1 MMFRSLSRL
10 LVILA
15 VLSTGP
21 LSLHAAQESAGDP
34 AASAGD
40 PAASRDIFRIDV
52 PGAWTYLP
60 DQSQRL
66 AESALSQPLPGEVP
80 VVAQVQAWSG
90 DGAGLMISWLKTAV
104 PTDTPAVLARALLEQ
119 VRLSPGRASLEP
131 GDATPGSWDER
142 MADGVV
148 DARMEWTHLRNGTTT
163 LSRSVVFQTAS
174 GQVHMVRADCM
185 LAAGN
190 VAGAGA
196 GDATTQT
203 AGDPAGDQA
212 AGTASR
218 AAQNPAWGT
227 CQHVLD
233 SLTVVPPPAERR
245 ALAALPEVPAQDAA
259 ETAAQAATQAATATA
274 TDTGHPAGT
283 AGRDS
288 HALDTGT
295 PAFREPVMGRDGVLV
310 MQPSQGGGGRSNQW
324 LYVLGGILLVLA
336 VYMTTRSRSSE
347 REKSDEEQ
355 A

>member
-1 MMFRSLSRL
+1 MMFRSLSWPL
-10 LVILA
+10 VGVILA

-21 LSLHAAQESAGDP
+21 LSLHAAQEPAGAAGAGDSTGTASAGAGDP
-34 AASAGD
+34 D
-40 PAASRDIFRIDV
+40 ASRDIFRIDV
-52 PGAWTYLP
+52 PGSWTYLP

-66 AESALSQPLPGEVP
+66 AESALSQPLPGDVP
-80 VVAQVQAWSG
+80 VEAQVQAWRG
-90 DGAGLMISWLKTAV
+90 NGAGLVISWLKTAV
-104 PTDTPAVLARALLEQ
+104 PADTPAVLARALLEQ

-142 MADGVV
+142 MADGVA

-190 VAGAGA
+190 GA
-196 GDATTQT
+196 GDA
-203 AGDPAGDQA
+203 AGDPAADTA
-212 AGTASR
+212 ASTASG
-218 AAQNPAWGT
+218 AARNPAWGT
-227 CQHVLD
+227 CQHVLG
-233 SLTVVPPPAERR
+233 SLTVVPPPADRR
-245 ALAALPEVPAQDAA
+245 ALAALPEVPAHDAA
-259 ETAAQAATQAATATA
+259 ELAAQAATEPA
-274 TDTGHPAGT
+274 TDTGNPAGT
-283 AGRDS
+283 AGKDG
-288 HALDTGT
+288 HALETGT

-310 MQPSQGGGGRSNQW
+310 MQPSQKRGGRSNQW